1 MVKRWR
7 LWLGIAVSLAFLFL
21 AVRQVTDFEEALTAA
36 REANYWYLLPA
47 LAVYFIGV
55 WVRSVRW
62 HFLLGPIKSIPA
74 GRLFPVVVIG
84 YMANDILPARI
95 GELVRAYVLGEK
107 ENVSKTATFATII
120 VERLFDGL
128 TMLLFMGIVSLL
140 VPFEEGLQQ
149 IVRLAGLVFVGGL
162 LVVLIVASS
171 RSLTLRMLSV
181 ALRFLP
187 SGLRSRFSAKA
198 DAFLDGFAATQSLRA
213 MLVIMGLSIV
223 AWSFEAGMYYLL
235 AIGFDLRLP
244 FYVLALTTAVAN
256 LGTMVPS
263 SPGYV
268 GTFEALCVF
277 TLGLFGADRNL
288 AFSYTVV
295 LHAALL
301 VPITVWGLYYL
312 WRYNLSLSQAQRIGA
327 TAPSEVS
334 MGPSEGRT
342 GGTLGSGAELADG
355 VDVR

>member
-7 LWLGIAVSLAFLFL
+7 LWLGVVVSLAFLFL

-47 LAVYFIGV
+47 LVVYFIGV

-62 HFLLGPIKSIPA
+62 HFLLGPIKSIPV

-128 TMLLFMGIVSLL
+128 TMLLFMGVVSLL

-162 LVVLIVASS
+162 VVVLVVASS
-171 RSLTLRMLSV
+171 RSLTLRLVSV
-181 ALRFLP
+181 
-187 SGLRSRFSAKA
+187 GLRLLPARFRARFSAKA
-198 DAFLDGFAATQSLRA
+198 DAFLDGFAAAQSLRA
-213 MLVIMGLSIV
+213 MLVILGLSIV

-235 AIGFDLRLP
+235 AIAFDLRLP

-301 VPITVWGLYYL
+301 VPITLWGLYYL
-312 WRYNLSLSQAQRIGA
+312 WRYNLSLSQAQQIGA
-327 TAPSEVS
+327 SGRSES
-334 MGPSEGRT
+334 GMGSS
-342 GGTLGSGAELADG
+342 GGKTPGSGAELPNTA
-355 VDVR
+355 DVR